1 MIGVIRSSDALGR
14 ICVPPHRAA
23 FNISAKIVIEVSR
36 MKRQTVSLLRAWLT
50 ICLPLT
56 LVACGGST
64 AVRSGDRPAG
74 AATATTAATADYI
87 IGSGDTLRIQVL
99 QNTELNAEVPVR
111 PDGKISTPLVDDVV
125 AAGKSPTQLAR
136 DMEKIL
142 GQYVR
147 NPTVSVIVV
156 RSTGDQG
163 KVQVVGQAVAPKAV
177 AYRSG
182 MTLMDLMV
190 QVGGLSQF
198 AAGNRAKIIRSDA
211 SGTTEIHVHLK
222 DLMNGK
228 ISENVVLRPGDLVV
242 IPQTLF

>member
-1 MIGVIRSSDALGR
+1 MNNQMIS
-14 ICVPPHRAA
+14 P
-23 FNISAKIVIEVSR
+23 
-36 MKRQTVSLLRAWLT
+36 LRALLL
-50 ICLPLT
+50 CLLLPLA
-56 LVACGGST
+56 ACNGST
-64 AVRSGDRPAG
+64 AVRHVDRGGEPVAASVDPA
-74 AATATTAATADYI
+74 AAATADYI

-111 PDGKISTPLVDDVV
+111 PDGKISTPLVNDVV

-136 DMEKIL
+136 DIEQTL
-142 GQYVR
+142 SQYVR

-156 RSTGDQG
+156 HSTGDQG
-163 KVQVVGQAVAPKAV
+163 KVQVIGQAVAPKAV

-198 AAGNRAKIIRSDA
+198 AAGNRAKIIRSDVA
-211 SGTTEIHVHLK
+211 GTKEIHVRLK
-222 DLMNGK
+222 DLLNGK
-228 ISENVVLRPGDLVV
+228 ISENVVLKPGDLVV

>member
-1 MIGVIRSSDALGR
+1 MHNVDRGGEPVARPVD
-14 ICVPPHRAA
+14 P
-23 FNISAKIVIEVSR
+23 SA
-36 MKRQTVSLLRAWLT
+36 
-50 ICLPLT
+50 
-56 LVACGGST
+56 
-64 AVRSGDRPAG
+64 
-74 AATATTAATADYI
+74 AATADYV
-87 IGSGDTLRIQVL
+87 IGSGDTLRIGVL

-111 PDGKISTPLVDDVV
+111 PDGKISTPLVNDVV
-125 AAGKSPTQLAR
+125 AAGKSPSQLSR
-136 DMEKIL
+136 DIEQIL
-142 GQYVR
+142 AQYVR

-198 AAGNRAKIIRSDA
+198 AAGNRAKIIRSDV
-211 SGTTEIHVHLK
+211 SGTKEIHVRLK

-228 ISENVVLRPGDLVV
+228 IAENVVLKPGDLVV

>member
-1 MIGVIRSSDALGR
+1 
-14 ICVPPHRAA
+14 
-23 FNISAKIVIEVSR
+23 
-36 MKRQTVSLLRAWLT
+36 MKRQTVSPFRALFAL
-50 ICLPLT
+50 CLPLA
-56 LVACGGST
+56 LIACGGST
-64 AVRSGDRPAG
+64 ALRSGAV
-74 AATATTAATADYI
+74 AAAHPDSATAATADYI

-136 DMEKIL
+136 EMEKIL
-142 GQYVR
+142 SQYVR

-163 KVQVVGQAVAPKAV
+163 KVQVVGQAMAPKAV

-211 SGTTEIHVHLK
+211 SGTTEIHVRLQ

>member
-1 MIGVIRSSDALGR
+1 MINQTISGFRRLFLIGPLL
-14 ICVPPHRAA
+14 ILAA
-23 FNISAKIVIEVSR
+23 CDGSA
-36 MKRQTVSLLRAWLT
+36 
-50 ICLPLT
+50 
-56 LVACGGST
+56 
-64 AVRSGDRPAG
+64 AVRNADRGGEPV
-74 AATATTAATADYI
+74 AADPTAAASTDYI

-99 QNTELNAEVPVR
+99 QNTELNAEIPVR
-111 PDGKISTPLVDDVV
+111 PDGKISTPLVNDVV

-136 DMEKIL
+136 EIEQTL
-142 GQYVR
+142 SQYIR

-163 KVQVVGQAVAPKAV
+163 KVQVVGQAVAPRAV

-211 SGTTEIHVHLK
+211 SGTKEIRVRLH

-228 ISENVVLRPGDLVV
+228 ISENVVLKPGDLVV

>member
-1 MIGVIRSSDALGR
+1 M
-14 ICVPPHRAA
+14 
-23 FNISAKIVIEVSR
+23 NN
-36 MKRQTVSLLRAWLT
+36 QTVSRLRLLL
-50 ICLPLT
+50 LLGPL
-56 LVACGGST
+56 LALAAC
-64 AVRSGDRPAG
+64 SGG
-74 AATATTAATADYI
+74 AAVHNVDRGGEPVARPVDPSAAATADYV
-87 IGSGDTLRIQVL
+87 IGSGDTLRIGVL

-111 PDGKISTPLVDDVV
+111 PDGKISTPLVNDVV
-125 AAGKSPTQLAR
+125 AAGKSPSQLSR
-136 DMEKIL
+136 DIEQIL
-142 GQYVR
+142 AQYVR

-198 AAGNRAKIIRSDA
+198 AAGNRAKIIRSDV
-211 SGTTEIHVHLK
+211 SGTKEIHVRLK

-228 ISENVVLRPGDLVV
+228 IAENVVLKPGDLVV